1 MRFAIATLGL
11 IIGGA
16 TAAAY
21 AATPAPD
28 SNSAGFA
35 VGILVGLVLI
45 LVAMPK
51 WVRILALILGAAVV
65 AYAAYLSI

>member
-1 MRFAIATLGL
+1 
-11 IIGGA
+11 
-16 TAAAY
+16 
-21 AATPAPD
+21 
-28 SNSAGFA
+28 